1 MRYRRS
7 SVRTSA
13 VFALIAWIAAC
24 SGEGREDATAG
35 VHRGTST
42 SPIIRGVVDDAR
54 NDAVV
59 MIVHQRTPD
68 SGSRCTGT
76 LIARNVVATAR
87 HCVSAEASP
96 GLLGEDFD
104 PATLF
109 VYVGATPRPAPDAG
123 VIRVV
128 HDGSRVLDNHDF
140 ALVVLD
146 RPVGGAIAVVRLGS
160 PPTNGQKVFAV
171 GYGVTELDDTPSQR
185 THVRYRR
192 DGLDI
197 LLVGP
202 APEYEIGDRELV
214 LGESTCQGDSGG
226 PLMDMTTR
234 ALVAV
239 NARGGNGAP
248 ATPTEPWA
256 SCVAPVYNLF
266 VRIDGFAP
274 LIRATLAEVGAA
286 PLEEARPAAVRATGG
301 GTCMVSTRD
310 RRVPG
315 SLLASGL
322 LLVTALA
329 VRRYRGGATCRARSV
344 HRTAG
349 R

>member
-1 MRYRRS
+1 MRYRLC

-13 VFALIAWIAAC
+13 ILALMTSIAAC
-24 SGEGREDATAG
+24 SEGVREPADSG
-35 VHRGTST
+35 VHAAT

-59 MIVHQRTPD
+59 MIVHQPTPD

-87 HCVSAEASP
+87 HCV
-96 GLLGEDFD
+96 DFD

-109 VYVGATPRPAPDAG
+109 IHLGAAPRSVPDAG
-123 VIRVV
+123 VTRVV
-128 HDGSRVLDNHDF
+128 HDGAPVLDNHDF

-146 RPVGGAIAVVRLGS
+146 RSVGDAVAVVRLAS
-160 PPTNGQKVFAV
+160 PPENGQRVFAV
-171 GYGVTELDDTPSQR
+171 GYGVTELDDAPAER

-192 DGLDI
+192 EGLDV

-214 LGESTCQGDSGG
+214 LGESTCRGDSGG

-256 SCVAPVYNLF
+256 PCVAPVYNLF
-266 VRIDGFAP
+266 TRIDAFAP
-274 LIRATLAEVGAA
+274 LIRTTLAELGTA
-286 PLEEARPAAVRATGG
+286 PVEEPRRPVFRATGG
-301 GTCMVSTRD
+301 GTCTVTSD
-310 RRVPG
+310 SG
-315 SLLASGL
+315 SPFASG
-322 LLVTALA
+322 VALA
-329 VRRYRGGATCRARSV
+329 LLTAFAARRYRGRAR
-344 HRTAG
+344 
-349 R
+349 